1 MRQRNGN
8 CSATYHFKRLFI
20 SKPLEFLIYC
30 IEEYKRIHG
39 TQGLETYDLFDRSG
53 AARYII
59 DHYEA
64 LHTAGIEYTLNDISG
79 MLQQG

>member
-1 MRQRNGN
+1 M
-8 CSATYHFKRLFI
+8 

-39 TQGLETYDLFDRSG
+39 TQGRETYDLFDSSG

-79 MLQQG
+79 MLQQR